1 MKLKYYLR
9 GLGIGLV
16 IAAVV
21 MGIHSGNTSSS
32 PSDAE
37 IKQRAQELGMI
48 DGPVL
53 SDQADGGNAGESHKD
68 DASSG
73 QTMDTAGEEVSE
85 ENNEGQSV
93 SASSASRMASETK
106 TSAQAQGSA
115 SESSAVSSSAESSS
129 QIASTGKTTQ
139 QETPSETTETR
150 VVIPQGAG
158 SDSVCSILA
167 GAGVIDS
174 GDTFNRYLIDRG
186 LDRKIRSGT
195 KTIPAGATYEDIASI
210 ITR

>member
-48 DGPVL
+48 DGTVL

-85 ENNEGQSV
+85 EKYEK
-93 SASSASRMASETK
+93 R
-106 TSAQAQGSA
+106 
-115 SESSAVSSSAESSS
+115 ESSLRA
-129 QIASTGKTTQ
+129 Q
-139 QETPSETTETR
+139 
-150 VVIPQGAG
+150 
-158 SDSVCSILA
+158 
-167 GAGVIDS
+167 
-174 GDTFNRYLIDRG
+174 Y
-186 LDRKIRSGT
+186 
-195 KTIPAGATYEDIASI
+195 Y
-210 ITR
+210 